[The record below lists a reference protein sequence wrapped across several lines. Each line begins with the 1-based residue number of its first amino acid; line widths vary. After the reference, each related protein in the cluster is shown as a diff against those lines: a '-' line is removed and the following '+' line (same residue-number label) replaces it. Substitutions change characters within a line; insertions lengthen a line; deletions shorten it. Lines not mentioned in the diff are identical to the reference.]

1 MSTYSYPLLSTI
13 NSPEDLKKHPI
24 SEMPAIC
31 EELRCFI
38 IDSLAKNP
46 GHFAASLGVVELTV
60 ALHYVF
66 QTPYDRI
73 VWDVGHQAYGHKI
86 LTGRRDVFNTNRQFE
101 GISGFPRRSE
111 SPYDTFGVG
120 HASTSISA
128 GLGMS
133 IAASLKQEKNRH
145 VVAVIGDGS
154 LTGGLAFEGLNNAS
168 INPNNLLIILNDN
181 QIAIDPVKG
190 GISQYLVNFTT
201 SRTYNKIRFKAAS
214 FLEQKNIL
222 DTQKK
227 HKITSIGNQ
236 IKLLLARQ
244 NNIFEGMHIRYF
256 GPVDGHNVVN
266 LIRILNE
273 IKDFRGPK
281 VLHIVTKK
289 GKGYKPAEKAA
300 TEWHAPGKFNIETG
314 ERIQCNEVNQPPLFQ
329 DVFGKTILELA
340 EKNERIVA
348 ITPAMISGSSLHFM
362 QAKMPHRVFDVGI
375 AEGHAVTFSAGLAAE
390 GLQPFCNIYSTFMQ
404 RGYDNVIHDVALQK
418 LPVVFCLDR
427 AGLVGADG
435 ATHHGVFD
443 LAYFRCIPNLTIA
456 SPLNEIELRNLM
468 YTAQLPNKGA
478 FVIRYPRGHGVLV
491 DWEKPFEEIPVGKA
505 QWLKEGNDLVVL
517 SLGPIGNVVNE
528 AIKSIELNHQ
538 ATIAHVDMRFLKP
551 LDESLL
557 MDVGNRFKK
566 IITVE
571 DGVLAGGFG
580 SAIIEFMN
588 DHNLH
593 PTIQRIGIPDQ
604 FIEHGQP
611 NELYHSIQMDQEGIE
626 SKLLNM
632 LLS

>member
-1 MSTYSYPLLSTI
+1 MSTYSYPLLNSI
-13 NSPEDLKKHPI
+13 NSPDDLKKHTLE
-24 SEMPAIC
+24 EMPVIC
-31 EELRCFI
+31 DELRCFI
-38 IDSLAKNP
+38 IDSLSKNP

-73 VWDVGHQAYGHKI
+73 VWDVGHQAYVHKI
-86 LTGRRDVFNTNRQFE
+86 LTGRRDVFHTNRQFQ
-101 GISGFPRRSE
+101 GISGFPKRSE
-111 SPYDTFGVG
+111 SPYDAFGVG

-133 IAASLKQEKNRH
+133 VASSLKHESNRH

-201 SRTYNKIRFKAAS
+201 SRTYNKIRFKAAA

-222 DTQKK
+222 NTKKK

-256 GPVDGHNVVN
+256 GPIDGHDVIN
-266 LIRILNE
+266 LIRILSE
-273 IKDFRGPK
+273 IKDFNGPK

-289 GKGYKPAEKAA
+289 GKGYKPAENAA

-314 ERIQCNEVNQPPLFQ
+314 ERIRHNGEKEPPLFQ
-329 DVFGKTILELA
+329 DVFGKTVLELA
-340 EKNERIVA
+340 EMNDRIVA
-348 ITPAMISGSSLHFM
+348 VTPAMISGSSLHFM
-362 QAKMPHRVFDVGI
+362 IEKMPHRVFDVGI
-375 AEGHAVTFSAGLAAE
+375 AEGHAVTFSAGLATE

-404 RGYDNVIHDVALQK
+404 RAYDNVIHDVALQS
-418 LPVVFCLDR
+418 LPVVFCVDR

-443 LAYFRCIPNLTIA
+443 LAYFRCVPNLTIS
-456 SPLNEIELRNLM
+456 SPLNETELRNLM
-468 YTAQLPNKGA
+468 YTAQLPEKGT
-478 FVIRYPRGHGVLV
+478 FVIRYPRGNGVLV
-491 DWEKPFEEIPVGKA
+491 DWQKPFEEIAIGKGR
-505 QWLKEGNDLVVL
+505 WLKEGKDMAIL
-517 SLGPIGNVVNE
+517 SLGPIGNVVAG
-528 AIKSIELNHQ
+528 AITEIEKQHKV
-538 ATIAHVDMRFLKP
+538 AIAHADMRFLKP
-551 LDESLL
+551 IDEEILHY
-557 MDVGNRFKK
+557 VGKNFKK
-566 IITVE
+566 VVTVE
-571 DGVLAGGFG
+571 DGVLSGGFG
-580 SAIIEFMN
+580 SAVIEFMS
-588 DHNLH
+588 DHGYS
-593 PTIQRIGIPDQ
+593 PIIKRIGIPDQ
-604 FIEHGQP
+604 FIEQGQP
-611 NELYHSIQMDQEGIE
+611 AELYHSIHMDHEGI
-626 SKLLNM
+626 KQTMLNA
-632 LLS
+632 LTQ